1 MKLIWNFLRF
11 TLIHK
16 FVSTISSLYKYSK
29 DYSLISD
36 TLYSDEFKLVL
47 KRYLNA
53 DFDKDWIGR
62 LYAVINPV
70 VDINGKVN
78 FNNVIIELDG
88 DNTNSNEYVKNWVYR
103 QMQLIGNL
111 FKIEKLYDYI
121 YIEFKHVGPK
131 EHDNYL
137 VIFDISSR
145 IDFVENLKKFLKQSI
160 LYIILAVIAYL
171 LYAYCV

>member
-1 MKLIWNFLRF
+1 MRF

-88 DNTNSNEYVKNWVYR
+88 DNTNSNEYVKS
-103 QMQLIGNL
+103 
-111 FKIEKLYDYI
+111 
-121 YIEFKHVGPK
+121 EF
-131 EHDNYL
+131 
-137 VIFDISSR
+137 
-145 IDFVENLKKFLKQSI
+145 
-160 LYIILAVIAYL
+160 IIL
-171 LYAYCV
+171 